1 MDILSPTANPH
12 GVYPDLK
19 IYAGQETW
27 PCARDLRIPFRVIRN
42 KEKKIARELPHCLGK
57 FAVFLNF
64 LSKIISSSPPAVTT

>member
-27 PCARDLRIPFRVIRN
+27 SCARDLRIPFRVIRN
-42 KEKKIARELPHCLGK
+42 KEKKNSSRATP
-57 FAVFLNF
+57 
-64 LSKIISSSPPAVTT
+64 LSRQVCGLFEFSF